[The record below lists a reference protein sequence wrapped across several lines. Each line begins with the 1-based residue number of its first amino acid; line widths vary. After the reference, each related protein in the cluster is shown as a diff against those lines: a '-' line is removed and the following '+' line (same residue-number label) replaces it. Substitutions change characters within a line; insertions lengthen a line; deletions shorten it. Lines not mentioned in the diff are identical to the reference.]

1 MSGDCCD
8 KFRSKVCKIRI
19 ATLVSE
25 SIIVV
30 VLLLEVLVGAELAE
44 EGEKYVQR
52 FYNRLSILKL
62 MHGDVAH
69 RANNLGIVGG
79 VHINFGTGERS
90 RFESCLHLGRPLLH

>member
-1 MSGDCCD
+1 MLGGRSHCFAYQRLMSGDCCD

-44 EGEKYVQR
+44 EGEKYVKSLDPASEI
-52 FYNRLSILKL
+52 FFIKYDS
-62 MHGDVAH
+62 
-69 RANNLGIVGG
+69 LGADMVDLESK
-79 VHINFGTGERS
+79 HII
-90 RFESCLHLGRPLLH
+90 